1 MEIEAYIPEFKQRP
15 DLLVNDKIAIEIQC
29 SHLSMKRLKE
39 RTENYQVHGF
49 TVLWLMGQDLWLKDQ
64 ITETSKKSS
73 LFFRK

>member
-39 RTENYQVHGF
+39 RTENYQV
-49 TVLWLMGQDLWLKDQ
+49 TVLRYFGLWGK
-64 ITETSKKSS
+64 IYG
-73 LFFRK
+73 